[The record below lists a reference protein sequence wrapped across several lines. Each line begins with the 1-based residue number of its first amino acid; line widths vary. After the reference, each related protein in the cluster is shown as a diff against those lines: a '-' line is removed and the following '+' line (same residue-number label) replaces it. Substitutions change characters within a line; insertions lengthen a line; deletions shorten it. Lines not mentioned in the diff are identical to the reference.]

1 MSTIDAREIQRLI
14 PHRYPLLL
22 IDRVVEIEPG
32 KRIVGLK
39 NVSANEPFFQGH
51 FPGNPIMPGVL
62 IVEALAQ
69 AGAVLLLAQP
79 EERGKLPLFAGIDG
93 LKFRRQVVPG
103 DQLRLEVEFTLRRG
117 PIGKGR
123 ARATVDGQV
132 AAEGELT
139 FALVDMPPPD
149 SGQG

>member
-1 MSTIDAREIQRLI
+1 MTVYDAREIQRII

-22 IDRVVEIEPG
+22 IDRVIEIEPG
-32 KRIVGLK
+32 KRIVALK
-39 NVSANEPFFQGH
+39 NVAANEPFFQGH
-51 FPGNPIMPGVL
+51 FPGHPIMPGVL

-79 EERGKLPLFAGIDG
+79 EERGKMPLFAGIDG

-123 ARATVDGQV
+123 ARATVDGQLAV
-132 AAEGELT
+132 EGELT
-139 FALVDMPPPD
+139 FAVAEMPA
-149 SGQG
+149 SS

>member
-1 MSTIDAREIQRLI
+1 VSTIDAREIQRLI

-32 KRIVGLK
+32 KRIIGLK

-69 AGAVLLLAQP
+69 AGAVLLLSQP

-117 PIGKGR
+117 SLGKGR

-139 FALVDMPPPD
+139 FVVVDMPPPGSD
-149 SGQG
+149 QG